1 MPANLEAAENAQ
13 TTNTMNKIEPLP
25 RDSERSMNHYLP
37 AMMNFEESPRH
48 LRAPT
53 LVSEVMDGGIR
64 MMVYRAWRK

>member
-13 TTNTMNKIEPLP
+13 TANTMNKIEPCAS
-25 RDSERSMNHYLP
+25 SERSMNHYLP